1 VRVAALFVLALALC
15 VTATAR
21 ADGDPASD
29 ELVYENAYLPPST
42 SSAALARRIAAVY
55 AAGER
60 VKVAVIATKA
70 DLGAIPSLYG
80 KPATYA
86 HFLGEE
92 ISTVFVGPLLI
103 VMPAG
108 YGIWDGGRS
117 VSAERAVLAGLGKPV
132 SARPG
137 DLAADAATAVSRL
150 AVAGA
155 LRSKDVLAPF
165 VTAMGARVKKRG
177 RLTVRYYAYD
187 DSGRAAVSLLLLRD
201 GRTVL
206 THALPASLTN
216 ISKIHTTTLPLPAGL
231 SLVHARFCLTATD
244 AAGNRST
251 RSCRGVSR

>member
-1 VRVAALFVLALALC
+1 VRVAVLLVLTLALG

-42 SSAALARRIAAVY
+42 SSRALVRQVAAVY

-60 VKVAVIATKA
+60 VKVAVIATRA

-86 HFLGEE
+86 HFLGVE

-117 VSAERAVLAGLGKPV
+117 VAAERSVLAHLAKPA
-132 SARPG
+132 SARPA
-137 DLAADAATAVSRL
+137 DLAAGAATAVSRL
-150 AVAGA
+150 AAAGA
-155 LRSKDVLAPF
+155 LRSRDILAPF
-165 VTAMGARVKKRG
+165 VTAMGARSKSG
-177 RLTVRYYAYD
+177 RLTVQYYAYD
-187 DSGRAAVSLLLLRD
+187 DSGRAAISLLVLRE
-201 GRTVL
+201 GGTVL
-206 THALPASLTN
+206 THTLPASLTN
-216 ISKIHTTTLPLPAGL
+216 ISKIYTTTLALPAGF